1 MCERQRGK
9 KERVCVCVCFA
20 ESEGGTFIFSPVMSK
35 AVKISWHL
43 ESCDGIMRTN
53 DLRIPAVCAHK
64 CVFTSVCLCMDGNVL
79 P

>member
-1 MCERQRGK
+1 M
-9 KERVCVCVCFA
+9 CVCVLQRVREELFY
-20 ESEGGTFIFSPVMSK
+20 FFSPVMSK

-64 CVFTSVCLCMDGNVL
+64 CVFVHGRECVTIKVIV
-79 P
+79 